1 MLSSDGASKRR
12 TPLPSLVAAAFTC
25 GTAAE
30 PSICGGIDRPPMAAS
45 CQPRHWQLVE
55 RKISTD
61 SVHSAG
67 KPGPPKQLF
76 RSREHAIHIG
86 ACNRYP
92 GDTTANSPYLAAP
105 HAQTT
110 PRPTLWF
117 FRTDASRS
125 PFTDMMNYD
134 FNAASR
140 RSVIH
145 LGSSRRAAANGTNNA
160 FSVADE
166 CDAAAIALLARSTLL
181 SHPFPSMLGSC
192 EYQKLPRRRHT
203 GHLIKSVSLRKHE
216 LGGLPFRTTHCSLA
230 PLQSHGDHFDQ
241 LPLRQ

>member
-1 MLSSDGASKRR
+1 
-12 TPLPSLVAAAFTC
+12 
-25 GTAAE
+25 
-30 PSICGGIDRPPMAAS
+30 MAAS

-55 RKISTD
+55 RKISID
-61 SVHSAG
+61 SVHSAD
-67 KPGPPKQLF
+67 KPGPPKQPF
-76 RSREHAIHIG
+76 RSREHAVHVT

-92 GDTTANSPYLAAP
+92 GDTTVNLPYLVAP
-105 HAQTT
+105 HAQN
-110 PRPTLWF
+110 TLGPKLRF
-117 FRTDASRS
+117 FPIGASHS
-125 PFTDMMNYD
+125 PFAHMVNYD

-140 RSVIH
+140 RSAVH

-166 CDAAAIALLARSTLL
+166 CEAAAIALLARSTLL

-192 EYQKLPRRRHT
+192 EHQKLPRRRHT

-216 LGGLPFRTTHCSLA
+216 LGRLPFRTTHCSLA

>member
-1 MLSSDGASKRR
+1 MPSRLQHPACVTIDLPNTSSAFVPIASVITLPSAPQADLLSSTPGVSSRFR
-12 TPLPSLVAAAFTC
+12 TTS
-25 GTAAE
+25 GHTATE
-30 PSICGGIDRPPMAAS
+30 VDRPPMAAS

-110 PRPTLWF
+110 PRPALRF

-166 CDAAAIALLARSTLL
+166 CEAAAIALLARSTLL
-181 SHPFPSMLGSC
+181 SHPFPNMLGSC
-192 EYQKLPRRRHT
+192 EHQKLPR
-203 GHLIKSVSLRKHE
+203 
-216 LGGLPFRTTHCSLA
+216 
-230 PLQSHGDHFDQ
+230 
-241 LPLRQ
+241 